1 MTLDYIIV
9 FISLAILIGFV
20 SHPQWRVYLL
30 YIASVVILF
39 ALQPIL
45 PIRNLDFYLPSVTL
59 LLATSAWV
67 LTTPNDARDWRRN
80 WPALAILA
88 GIILI
93 LGLTRYLGISLPILP
108 SRPPQFTFILFFIF
122 SAGLILLFT
131 TLISSPGKILF
142 LSVVLLVIVLLALI
156 KLPFLSLQLSVFLRF
171 LNQQSLETA
180 SPFDIRWL
188 GFSYVA
194 FRIIHTI
201 RDRQSGRLPAVTLAE
216 YVVYIVFF
224 PTIVAGPIDRLER
237 FVGDLRRSYQRIF
250 QDWGMAGQRIVIG
263 LFKKFVIA
271 DSLALFALN
280 ANNSTQVKDWT
291 WAWILLYAFSLQIY
305 FDFSG
310 YTDIAIGLGYLL
322 GFKLP
327 ENFNSP
333 YLKPNITQFWNTWH
347 MSLTQW
353 FRAYYFN
360 PLTRSLRTLKKPL
373 SVGLIMFI
381 TQLSTMVL
389 IGLWHGVSWNFIF
402 WGIWHGLGLFTH
414 NRWSD
419 WTKGYFS
426 NLSNRARNYLAI
438 GGTLVTF
445 NFVALG
451 WVFFVLPEPGS
462 VYRYIQTLF
471 HIT

>member
-1 MTLDYIIV
+1 MTLDYILV
-9 FISLAILIGFV
+9 FISLALLLGFV
-20 SHPQWRVYLL
+20 SHPLWRVYLL
-30 YIASVVILF
+30 FITSVLILF
-39 ALQPIL
+39 ALQPVL
-45 PIRNLDFYLPSVTL
+45 PIRYLDFYLPAVTL
-59 LLATSAWV
+59 AIATSAWV
-67 LTTPNDARDWRRN
+67 LTTPKDARDWRRN

-93 LGLTRYLGISLPILP
+93 LGLTRYLGISLRILP
-108 SRPPQFTFILFFIF
+108 SRPPQFTFVLLFIV

-142 LSVVLLVIVLLALI
+142 LSVVLLVIALLALI
-156 KLPFLSLQLSVFLRF
+156 KLPFLSLQLSIFLRF
-171 LNQQSLETA
+171 VNQQSLETA
-180 SPFDIRWL
+180 SPFDFRWL

-201 RDRQSGRLPAVTLAE
+201 RDRQSGRLPPVTLAE

-237 FVGDLRRSYQRIF
+237 FVGDLRRSYQRVA

-280 ANNSTQVKDWT
+280 ANNATQVDDWA

-310 YTDIAIGLGYLL
+310 YTDIAIGIGYLM

-333 YLKPNITQFWNTWH
+333 YLKPNITQFWNAWH
-347 MSLTQW
+347 ISLTQW

-373 SVGLIMFI
+373 SVGLIVFVTQI
-381 TQLSTMVL
+381 TTMVL
-389 IGLWHGVSWNFIF
+389 IGLWHGATWSFIF
-402 WGIWHGLGLFTH
+402 WGIWHGLGLFAH
-414 NRWSD
+414 NRWSE

-426 NLSNRARNYLAI
+426 TLSSRLRTLLAV
-438 GGTLVTF
+438 GGAVVTF

-451 WVFFVLPEPGS
+451 WVFFVLPEPGNA
-462 VYRYIQTLF
+462 YQFIQTLF
-471 HIT
+471 HLI

>member
-1 MTLDYIIV
+1 MTLDYILI
-9 FISLAILIGFV
+9 FIILAILLGFV
-20 SHPQWRVYLL
+20 TNPHWRVYLL
-30 YIASVVILF
+30 FIASVLILF
-39 ALQPIL
+39 AIQPAL
-45 PIRNLDFYLPSVTL
+45 PIRYLDFYLPAVTL
-59 LLATSAWV
+59 ALAASAWV
-67 LTTPNDARDWRRN
+67 LTTPKDARDWRRN

-93 LGLTRYLGISLPILP
+93 LGLTRYLGVVLPILP
-108 SRPPQFTFILFFIF
+108 SRPPQFTFILLFLFM
-122 SAGLILLFT
+122 AGMILLFT

-142 LSVVLLVIVLLALI
+142 LSVVLLVIALLVLI
-156 KLPFLSLQLSVFLRF
+156 KLPALSLQVSIILRNI
-171 LNQQSLETA
+171 NQQSLESA
-180 SPFDIRWL
+180 SALDIRWL

-201 RDRQSGRLPAVTLAE
+201 RDRQSGRLPAVSLTE

-237 FVGDLRRSYQRIF
+237 FVGDLRRSYQRVA

-280 ANNSTQVKDWT
+280 ATNANQVEGWPWT
-291 WAWILLYAFSLQIY
+291 WVLLYAFSLQIY

-310 YTDIAIGLGYLL
+310 YTDIAIGLGYLM

-360 PLTRSLRTLKKPL
+360 PLTRSLRSLKKPL
-373 SVGLIMFI
+373 SIGMIVFI
-381 TQLSTMVL
+381 TQISTMVL
-389 IGLWHGVSWNFIF
+389 IGLWHGVTWSFIF
-402 WGIWHGLGLFTH
+402 WGIWHGLGLFAH
-414 NRWSD
+414 NRWSE

-426 NLSNRARNYLAI
+426 TLSSRLRTLLAV
-438 GGTLVTF
+438 GGTVVTF

-451 WVFFVLPEPGS
+451 WVFFILPEPGDS
-462 VYRYIQTLF
+462 YHFFQTLF
-471 HIT
+471 P

>member
-1 MTLDYIIV
+1 MTLDYILV
-9 FISLAILIGFV
+9 LISISILLGFV
-20 SHPQWRVYLL
+20 SHPLWRVYLL
-30 YIASVVILF
+30 FITSVVILF
-39 ALQPIL
+39 VIQPAL
-45 PIRNLDFYLPSVTL
+45 PIRYLDFYLPSVTL
-59 LLATSAWV
+59 ALAVSAWV
-67 LTTPNDARDWRRN
+67 LTTPRDARNWRRN

-88 GIILI
+88 GSLLI
-93 LGLTRYLGISLPILP
+93 LGLTRYLDGSLPILP
-108 SRPPQFTFILFFIF
+108 SRAPQVTSVLLFIF
-122 SAGLILLFT
+122 AAGLILLFT
-131 TLISSPGKILF
+131 TMISSPGKILS
-142 LSVVLLVIVLLALI
+142 LSIGILVIALLALI
-156 KLPFLSLQLSVFLRF
+156 KLPELSLQVSIFLRN

-180 SPFDIRWL
+180 SAFDIRWL

-201 RDRQSGRLPAVTLAE
+201 RDRQSGRLPAVSLAE

-237 FVGDLRRSYQRIF
+237 FVGDLRRSYQRVA

-280 ANNSTQVKDWT
+280 ATNATQVEDWA

-373 SVGLIMFI
+373 SIGLIVFI
-381 TQLSTMVL
+381 TQISTMVL
-389 IGLWHGVSWNFIF
+389 IGLWHGATWSFIF
-402 WGIWHGLGLFTH
+402 WGIWHGLGLFAH
-414 NRWSD
+414 NRWSE

-426 NLSNRARNYLAI
+426 TLSSRLRTLLAV
-438 GGTLVTF
+438 GGTVVTF

-451 WVFFVLPEPGS
+451 WVFFVLPEPGNA
-462 VYRYIQTLF
+462 YQFFQTLF
-471 HIT
+471 HLI